1 MQRALIGVVVAAA
14 ALLGAPGP
22 ACALEASEVAA
33 LAERHYRL
41 LYGFSALEAYQAQR
55 GGESSEFVVARRW
68 RENGVDVV
76 VDVIRPEAAEKL
88 AFLFLQHLGRPDD
101 FFGYVPVGIV
111 SSAGGA
117 GRRVKRLEASYQEND
132 LQFIYTPLRELRP
145 FLPGELEYAYTG
157 DLEIEDERCHLI
169 RGQPNRETQ
178 LSGIELAIS
187 PRYGVS
193 LRTRFFRD
201 GREVRRVLVSPADI
215 RVEQGRVLLTKRRL
229 MSTAPGKET
238 VLVLRN
244 FLLDPE
250 LPDRLF
256 SAQTLRTQRF
266 PSF

>member
-1 MQRALIGVVVAAA
+1 MQRALIGVVAAA

-22 ACALEASEVAA
+22 ARALEASEVAA

-55 GGESSEFVVARRW
+55 GRESSEFVVARRW
-68 RENGVDVV
+68 RGDGVDVV
-76 VDVIRPEAAEKL
+76 VDVIQPEAAEKW

-101 FFGYVPVGIV
+101 FFGYVPVGFV
-111 SSAGGA
+111 SSVGGA
-117 GRRVKRLEASYQEND
+117 GRRVRRFEASYQESD
-132 LQFIYTPLRELRP
+132 LPFIHTPLRELRP
-145 FLPGELEYAYTG
+145 LRPGELEYTYAG
-157 DLEIEDERCHLI
+157 DLEIEGELCHLI
-169 RGQPNRETQ
+169 RAQPHPETQ

-187 PRYGVS
+187 PRYGIS
-193 LRTRFFRD
+193 LRTRFLRD
-201 GREVRRVLVSPADI
+201 GREVRHVVVSPADI
-215 RVEQGRVLLTKRRL
+215 RIEEGRALLTKRRL
-229 MSTAPGKET
+229 VSTAAAKET